1 MAEMSVGVRELK
13 ARLSEYL
20 RAVKDGQTVV
30 ITEHGK
36 EVARLSPVAQS
47 LDERLQAL
55 VTAGLAEWSGKSL
68 PPVPHKPRVRGK
80 KTVADM
86 LIEDRE

>member
-1 MAEMSVGVRELK
+1 MSEMTVGVRELK

-20 RAVKDGQTVV
+20 REIKNGQTVV

-36 EVARLSPVAQS
+36 AVARLMPVAQS

-55 VTAGLAEWSGKSL
+55 VTAGLAEWSGQPL
-68 PPVPHKPRVRGK
+68 ARVTGRPRVRGA
-80 KTVADM
+80 KTVADL

>member
-20 RAVKDGQTVV
+20 RAVKEGQTVV

-47 LDERLQAL
+47 SDERLQAL
-55 VTAGLAEWSGKSL
+55 VTAGLAEWSGESL
-68 PPVPHKPRVRGK
+68 PPVPHQPRVRGK